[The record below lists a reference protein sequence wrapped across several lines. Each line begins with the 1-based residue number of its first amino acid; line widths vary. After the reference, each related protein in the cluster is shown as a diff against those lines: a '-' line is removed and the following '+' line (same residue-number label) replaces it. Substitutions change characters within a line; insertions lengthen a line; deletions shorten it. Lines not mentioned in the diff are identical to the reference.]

1 MNDFVTELKNTP
13 SLAKFLA
20 ANPKQIYENDYIELR
35 NKCVAEAFGDYVP
48 TSMGNAYGYFSP
60 RHKAFKEVLDECNIH
75 IRWNSEFEDRL
86 KVYLEQQGPAPG
98 TPFAKLDWYSQKRKE
113 LEDIMARE
121 DNDVG
126 C

>member
-1 MNDFVTELKNTP
+1 MNDYVTQLRNAP
-13 SLAKFLA
+13 SLEQFLLS
-20 ANPKQIYENDYIELR
+20 NPKQIFENEYIELR
-35 NKCVAEAFGDYVP
+35 SKCITEAFGSYVP
-48 TSMGNAYGYFSP
+48 VNVSDAYVYFTP
-60 RHKAFKEVLDECNIH
+60 RQKAFRRILDELGIR

-86 KVYLEQQGPAPG
+86 KVYLSQQGTGPD

-121 DNDVG
+121 DDDVG